1 MSWRSTLELNSLEEL
16 LRTHLEDLYDAELQ
30 FIDILP
36 AMINAAHSEDLKQVL
51 TQHFD
56 ETREHVTRV
65 EDIFQQQDQ
74 TPSRRTSES
83 MKGMIAECHA
93 ILSAA
98 GDETVRD
105 AAIIAAI
112 QRVEHY
118 EMASYGA
125 ARTWAIQLGRTVVAQ
140 ILQQTLDEEG
150 QADKILTEIAE
161 QTVNAHAA
169 RC

>member
-1 MSWRSTLELNSLEEL
+1 MSWGSNLELNSLEEL
-16 LRTHLEDLYDAELQ
+16 LRANLEDLYDAELR

-36 AMINAAHSEDLKQVL
+36 EMILSAHSQDLKQIL

-56 ETREHVTRV
+56 DTRDHVTRV
-65 EDIFQQQDQ
+65 EDIFQQLDQ
-74 TPSRRTSES
+74 SPYRRTSEA
-83 MKGMIAECHA
+83 MKGMVTECREVM
-93 ILSAA
+93 SAD

-105 AAIIAAI
+105 AAIIAVT
-112 QRVEHY
+112 QRIEHY
-118 EMASYGA
+118 QIASYGA
-125 ARTWAIQLGRTVVAQ
+125 ARTWAVQLGRTIVAQ
-140 ILQQTLDEEG
+140 MLQQILDEEG